1 MVMNQRLVVGL
12 MVLASMPAACAGKET
27 ASPSASARGDDWVV
41 LPEEEALALKTPC
54 SRSFPPDLSGYWKLT
69 DADVDRAET
78 RFQEAL
84 IRALGQVSED
94 ERPGSAAP
102 WHAQYAG
109 FFRNGHKVVYVNGIG
124 SDGLLDQGW
133 RDRAIILC
141 DGGLQSFGAVLDLDG
156 DTVDSLEFNGTVAG
170 PIRMRDATSR

>member
-1 MVMNQRLVVGL
+1 MKQRLLVGL
-12 MVLASMPAACAGKET
+12 IVLASMPPACAGKKR
-27 ASPSASARGDDWVV
+27 ASPSASARGNDWVV
-41 LPEEEALALKTPC
+41 LPEKEALALKTPC

-69 DADVDRAET
+69 DTDVDRAET

-94 ERPGSAAP
+94 ERPGSSAR

-109 FFRNGHKVVYVNGIG
+109 FFRNGHKVIYVNAIG
-124 SDGLLDQGW
+124 SDGLFDQGW

-141 DGGLQSFGAVLDLDG
+141 DGGLHSFGAVLDLDR
-156 DTVDSLEFNGTVAG
+156 DTVDSFEFNGKVTG
-170 PIRMRDATSR
+170 PVRMRDTTSP